1 MTDKQTQ
8 NVPEAGNMKKDPDD
22 WVTGEEP
29 MTGAQRSYLK
39 TLSEEAGQPFDE
51 NLTKADASRRIDELQ
66 AATGRHPPGQA
77 PRSESSDSQAGVRP
91 SDDGRPAPRDE
102 PAQAG
107 TSSGGDPSRAG
118 RR

>member
-1 MTDKQTQ
+1 MTDRQTQ
-8 NVPEAGNMKKDPDD
+8 NAPVAGNMKKDPDD

-51 NLTKADASRRIDELQ
+51 NLTKADASRRIEELQ
-66 AATGRHPPGQA
+66 STTGRHPPGQE
-77 PRSESSDSQAGVRP
+77 PRSERHETQEDAASNGAD
-91 SDDGRPAPRDE
+91 PAPRGESGKADKAATGRPP
-102 PAQAG
+102 PA
-107 TSSGGDPSRAG
+107 P